1 MPPLTWID
9 AQLTAL
15 RSQDLLRDLAAPLA
29 RQGPVVEIAGRPIVN
44 FASNDYLGLA
54 ADSRLA
60 AAAAT
65 ACQTHGLGQ
74 ASSPLICGRSTLHE
88 QLENRLAQFEGTEA
102 ALLFPSGYA
111 ANMGTIPALADEG
124 DAIFADAKN
133 HASLIDGCRLSR
145 AERFIYPHNNAAAL
159 DALLKQNKNYRRR
172 LIVTDTL
179 FSMDG
184 DLAPLAD
191 IAEAAHRHHA
201 MLLVDEAHAT
211 GVFGPRG
218 RGVAEHLGVE
228 DGVHIK
234 IGTLS
239 KALGAAGGFVAG
251 PRPLIHWLANRA
263 RSYVFSTAQPAP
275 IAAAA
280 LTALDIVKH
289 EPERRENLL
298 TAAANLRDQLKAQGF
313 NTGAS
318 ATQIIPII
326 TGSPSAALEL
336 SAALREQGFWLPP
349 IRPPS
354 VPPGES
360 LLRLTL
366 TAVHTTNMTASL
378 LQALASQ
385 RR

>member
-1 MPPLTWID
+1 MPLSWIN
-9 AQLTAL
+9 AELAAL
-15 RSQDLLRDLAAPLA
+15 RSQDLLRDLATPLA
-29 RQGPVVEIAGRPIVN
+29 RQGPVVDIAGRRLVN

-54 ADSRLA
+54 ADPRLA

-74 ASSPLICGRSTLHE
+74 ASSPLICGRSTIHE
-88 QLENRLAQFEGTEA
+88 QLENRLAQFEGAEA

-111 ANMGTIPALADEG
+111 ANTGTIPALADEG
-124 DAIFADAKN
+124 DCLFADAKN

-145 AERFIYPHNNAAAL
+145 AERFIYPHNDAAAL
-159 DALLKQNKNYRRR
+159 DALLREHKNYRRR

-184 DLAPLAD
+184 DLAPLAA
-191 IAEAAHRHHA
+191 IAELAHRHNA

-228 DGVHIK
+228 DGVHIR

-251 PRPLIHWLANRA
+251 SRSLIHWLANRA

-280 LTALDIVKH
+280 LTALDIVDH
-289 EPERRENLL
+289 EPDRRTNLL
-298 TAAANLRDQLKAQGF
+298 SAAAHLRDQLHSLGF
-313 NTGAS
+313 NTGTSAS
-318 ATQIIPII
+318 QIIPLI
-326 TGSPSAALEL
+326 TGSPSAALRL
-336 SAALREQGFWLPP
+336 SDSLRAAGFWLPP
-349 IRPPS
+349 RPPPG
-354 VPPGES
+354 VPPGP
-360 LLRLTL
+360 TPPPPP
-366 TAVHTTNMTASL
+366 HTPPPTPPTPPT
-378 LQALASQ
+378 
-385 RR
+385 